1 MQRYVL
7 TLLPLL
13 FGSPMAASQATQA
26 PPEPMVSLGATGSR
40 TGHLVETQREP
51 DFSLLEIKTAPGND
65 RAFTELVLKGMCA
78 ALESRSASYV
88 AAKRVPG
95 YYPAFRV
102 TFPANAKEADLASK
116 IALVR
121 TVSECRAV
129 QSRTLE
135 RPGG

>member
-1 MQRYVL
+1 
-7 TLLPLL
+7 
-13 FGSPMAASQATQA
+13 
-26 PPEPMVSLGATGSR
+26 MVSLGATGSR
-40 TGHLVETQREP
+40 TGYLVETQREP

-65 RAFTELVLKGMCA
+65 RAFTELVLKGLCA
-78 ALESRSASYV
+78 ALESRGASYA

-129 QSRTLE
+129 QSRT
-135 RPGG
+135 P

>member
-1 MQRYVL
+1 
-7 TLLPLL
+7 
-13 FGSPMAASQATQA
+13 
-26 PPEPMVSLGATGSR
+26 MVSLGATGKPS
-40 TGHLVETQREP
+40 GHLVEAQREA
-51 DFSLLEIKTAPGND
+51 DFSLLEIKSAPKNEQ
-65 RAFTELVLKGMCA
+65 AFTELVLNGMCA

-129 QSRTLE
+129 QSRT
-135 RPGG
+135 R

>member
-1 MQRYVL
+1 MQ
-7 TLLPLL
+7 TLSLALL
-13 FGSPMAASQATQA
+13 SLLLASHPAVAQPVPPQ
-26 PPEPMVSLGATGSR
+26 PEPMVSLGATGSR
-40 TGHLVETQREP
+40 SGHLVETQREA
-51 DFSLLEIKTAPGND
+51 DFSLLEIKTAPKTEQ
-65 RAFTELVLKGMCA
+65 AFTELVLNGMCA

-129 QSRTLE
+129 QSRT
-135 RPGG
+135 R